1 VIGWFRG
8 SRVASRRGHRCQ
20 RNGVREVDEVEP
32 DGAMEL
38 PDRDAVL
45 GRLDALLAQGQRPAV
60 YLVAVDGYEV
70 LEARDPDGTRTAM
83 RSAAGRL
90 DRLVRSSDVLGAI
103 APGTFVLVGSNVE
116 PSVAGAL
123 VERVEGA
130 LALPLDVGGEPLSLK
145 VDVGVA
151 FATSAS
157 SGADLLE
164 RADADLL
171 RSRRR

>member
-1 VIGWFRG
+1 
-8 SRVASRRGHRCQ
+8 
-20 RNGVREVDEVEP
+20 VEG

-45 GRLDALLAQGQRPAV
+45 DRLGAVLAQGQRPAV
-60 YLVAVDGYEV
+60 YVVAVDGYEA
-70 LEARDPDGTRTAM
+70 LEARDPTGARNAM
-83 RSAAGRL
+83 QSAAARL
-90 DRLVRSSDVLGAI
+90 DRLVRSSDVLGSI
-103 APGTFVLVGSNVE
+103 GPGTFVLVGSNVE

-130 LALPLDVGGEPLSLK
+130 LALPVDVGGEPLSLK

-157 SGADLLE
+157 TAAELLD
-164 RADADLL
+164 RADADLH